1 MIRGAV
7 TGELDPVVTIEVG
20 NGAVTVLEIDGD
32 PLIGMALLLDNRLTV
47 SARPG
52 GEVLI
57 EEEEP

>member
-20 NGAVTVLEIDGD
+20 DGAVTVLEIDGD